1 MAVYLWKILRFV
13 EEGGGCPAERRRAG
27 QPLEEVFAT
36 CIQVAGV
43 FRGVCFFIFCH
54 VFSCFSARAYFA
66 SFYCDKNVLL
76 IVGRFTKMY

>member
-43 FRGVCFFIFCH
+43 FRGV
-54 VFSCFSARAYFA
+54 VFY
-66 SFYCDKNVLL
+66 
-76 IVGRFTKMY
+76 